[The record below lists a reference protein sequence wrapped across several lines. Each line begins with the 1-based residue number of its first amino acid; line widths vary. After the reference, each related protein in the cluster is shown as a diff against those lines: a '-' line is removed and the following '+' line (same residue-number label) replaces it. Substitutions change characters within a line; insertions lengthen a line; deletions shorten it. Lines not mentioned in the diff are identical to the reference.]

1 MEQNDFPAGG
11 STEGAVGGSGAI
23 GGLGNTGGTAGT
35 HGSGAAGA
43 PDAPTGSASDA
54 SIGRSDVAEQ
64 THSLTDRARDIAGS
78 AQDRLADVGSSV
90 RDRAGTMKNSLA
102 DMLESGADKLR
113 HRASSDGQLAAAT
126 TTSSTAI
133 SDSRV
138 AQVSDRVATGM
149 SATADFLR
157 DADLDSL
164 RSGVERQVK
173 EHPGRT
179 LLMAVGLGYLIG
191 KAVRR

>member
-1 MEQNDFPAGG
+1 MEQNDFPAGA
-11 STEGAVGGSGAI
+11 STEGSIGGSGAT
-23 GGLGNTGGTAGT
+23 GGVGNTGGTMGT
-35 HGSGAAGA
+35 HGYGAAGA
-43 PDAPTGSASDA
+43 SDASTSSPADA
-54 SIGRSDVAEQ
+54 SIGRGDMAEQ
-64 THSLTDRARDIAGS
+64 SQGLTDRARDIAGS
-78 AQDRLADVGSSV
+78 AQERLADVGSSV

-113 HRASSDGQLAAAT
+113 HRASNDGQLAGAT
-126 TTSSTAI
+126 STSSTAI
-133 SDSRV
+133 SDGRV
-138 AQVSDRVATGM
+138 AQVTDRVATGM

-191 KAVRR
+191 KAVRK